1 MVILVLV
8 VAQILPNC
16 TVIISALLQSGQI
29 IIDLFRGVAA
39 SIRNDTSSKSSRA
52 GYTLLENIQNL
63 LKISDKKW
71 LKISQ
76 NGQLQNRHCT
86 AAGFHTADY
95 CSTAAP
101 AATGGGFIEF
111 LEPQFVVGDNTWHF
125 RSVWAFLRFSVV
137 INSGGRNAPTHG
149 AFRRRVTIIVQSKNN
164 FIRLD
169 ISTRHCIN
177 GGYQLCATK

>member
-63 LKISDKKW
+63 LRISDKNLLEWTIAKSP
-71 LKISQ
+71 LHL
-76 NGQLQNRHCT
+76 QLASTRQIT
-86 AAGFHTADY
+86 AALQHLQR
-95 CSTAAP
+95 P
-101 AATGGGFIEF
+101 AEDFSEF
-111 LEPQFVVGDNTWHF
+111 LEP
-125 RSVWAFLRFSVV
+125 
-137 INSGGRNAPTHG
+137 
-149 AFRRRVTIIVQSKNN
+149 
-164 FIRLD
+164 
-169 ISTRHCIN
+169 
-177 GGYQLCATK
+177 

>member
-39 SIRNDTSSKSSRA
+39 SIRNIKIIKSRSHSSRKYSKSVKNQWQR
-52 GYTLLENIQNL
+52 
-63 LKISDKKW
+63 W

-76 NGQLQNRHCT
+76 NGKWTIAKSPLQLQLASTRQIT
-86 AAGFHTADY
+86 AALQHLQR
-95 CSTAAP
+95 P
-101 AATGGGFIEF
+101 AEDFIEI
-111 LEPQFVVGDNTWHF
+111 LEPQFVVRDNTWHF

-149 AFRRRVTIIVQSKNN
+149 AFRRRVTIVPSKNN